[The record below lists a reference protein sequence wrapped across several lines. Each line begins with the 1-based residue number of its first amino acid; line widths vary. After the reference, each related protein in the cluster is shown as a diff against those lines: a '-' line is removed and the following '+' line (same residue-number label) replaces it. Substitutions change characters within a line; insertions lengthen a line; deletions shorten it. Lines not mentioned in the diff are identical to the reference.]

1 MGNRGTDAAA
11 MPGRNIRT
19 EGQVSSAMLQRFRII
34 GAAALAAAGPLVAS
48 AILPAPASAQGYSEG
63 HKFLQH
69 VEKRE
74 RNEAIDMATKP
85 GSTVVNARDIGSG
98 RSAMHVAVARRD
110 SEWVQLLLG
119 LKANPDLSDNRG
131 VTPLMLAVQQGWVE
145 GLQLLLSGGK
155 VKVDASNDA
164 GETPLIYAVHRR
176 DIPMIRALV
185 KAGASP
191 TRADNSG
198 RNARDYATIE
208 GGTLLEEVNRTA
220 NGTARSTGPVYG
232 PK

>member
-1 MGNRGTDAAA
+1 MVCAGPA
-11 MPGRNIRT
+11 GRNGIT
-19 EGQVSSAMLQRFRII
+19 EDQVSSAMLQHFRII
-34 GAAALAAAGPLVAS
+34 GGAALLAVGGLATVALIPATPAA
-48 AILPAPASAQGYSEG
+48 AQGYSEG
-63 HKFLQH
+63 HRFLQT

-74 RNEAIDMATKP
+74 RNDAIDMATKP
-85 GSTVVNARDIGSG
+85 GSTVVNARDIASG
-98 RSAMHVAVARRD
+98 RSAMHIVVARRD
-110 SEWVQLLLG
+110 AEWVQLLLG

-145 GLQLLLSGGK
+145 GLQLLLGGGR
-155 VKVDASNDA
+155 VKVDAANDA

-176 DIPMIRALV
+176 DIPMIRALL

-198 RNARDYATIE
+198 RTARDYATLA
-208 GGTLLEEVNRTA
+208 GGTVLEELNRSA
-220 NGTARSTGPVYG
+220 AGSAQSSGQVYG